1 VAESSVGGY
10 TQGVALTPI
19 SQINQALKTLNPN
32 HVREM
37 AERPI
42 TLGVLAA
49 DDAFAADIFSFL
61 LPSDLSDDRMREA
74 GKRILRVA
82 EEADFERATL
92 GLSEPGVPHPAHFY
106 RFDRRD
112 LDKVVRQILKAHP
125 EDALALS
132 RWFPA
137 FRGQAI
143 EKIIWK
149 VSRENALFT
158 VTTAMPNVVPSVI
171 SLPWAAGEFASD
183 TAFLTM
189 NQVRMAFLIAA
200 ASDADVGYGDQ
211 KGQITSIVAAAF
223 GWRGLARQL
232 VGKIPAGGG
241 LVSKGLVS
249 FAGTYAVGKSLEKF
263 AQHGSHLTR
272 AERKHHYGEAYER
285 GRGVVEAIVDRLLRR
300 ERDAGAAPLTSHA

>member
-1 VAESSVGGY
+1 
-10 TQGVALTPI
+10 VALTPV

-37 AERPI
+37 AERPV

-49 DDAFAADIFSFL
+49 DDDFAADVFSLL
-61 LPSDLSDDRMREA
+61 LPPELSHERAREA
-74 GKRILRVA
+74 GKRILRIA
-82 EEADFERATL
+82 DEADFQASTA

-106 RFDRRD
+106 RFDRHD
-112 LDKVVRQILKAHP
+112 PDKAIKQILKAHP
-125 EDALALS
+125 DDALALA

-137 FRGQAI
+137 FRGHAI

-200 ASDADVGYGDQ
+200 ASDSDVGYGDQ
-211 KGQITSIVAAAF
+211 KGQISSIVAAAF

-249 FAGTYAVGKSLEKF
+249 FAGTYVVGKGLEKF

-285 GRGVVEAIVDRLLRR
+285 GRGVVEAIVDRVLRR
-300 ERDAGAAPLTSHA
+300 ERDAASAPSATATSHA